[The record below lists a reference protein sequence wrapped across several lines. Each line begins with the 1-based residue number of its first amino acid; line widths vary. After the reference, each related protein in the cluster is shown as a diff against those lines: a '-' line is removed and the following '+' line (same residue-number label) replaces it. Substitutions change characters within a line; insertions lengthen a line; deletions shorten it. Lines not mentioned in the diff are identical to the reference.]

1 MQFNVLLPPN
11 TLNPAQMT
19 NILKQISDTSGAEV
33 VFKNMCFEM
42 HGLEHEV
49 REAVTLVLE
58 LETVKVNDYY
68 SLSYACK
75 LTLEV

>member
-1 MQFNVLLPPN
+1 
-11 TLNPAQMT
+11 MT

-49 REAVTLVLE
+49 REAVLLVLE
-58 LETVKVNDYY
+58 LEAVKVINYI
-68 SLSYACK
+68 YAPFTK
-75 LTLEV
+75 VNFLYIGFSS